1 MMKPKKYPT
10 YEYEKSIES
19 TGFKYPAGVDEA
31 GRGCGA
37 GPVVAAAV
45 RIPEDIVESLEGRV
59 RDSKKLSPKKRED
72 LTREI
77 VASCDVGVGLI
88 DNDIIDKIN
97 ILEATKMAMV
107 LALSDLDKYD
117 YVFID
122 GNFVVNEIQVP
133 QRSMIKGDDI
143 VLSIAAA
150 SVVAKHTRDMVMLKL
165 HKTLPVYGWDR
176 NKGYL
181 TQEHIEAIQTYG
193 PSTYHRLS
201 FKRVGK

>member
-1 MMKPKKYPT
+1 MKPKKYPT
-10 YEYEKSIES
+10 YKYEKDIEAM
-19 TGFKYPAGVDEA
+19 GFNFPAGVDEA

-45 RIPEDIVESLEGRV
+45 RIPEDVVESLEGRV

-77 VASCDVGVGLI
+77 VSTCDVGIGLI

-97 ILEATKMAMV
+97 ILEATKLAMM
-107 LALSDLDKYD
+107 LALEDLDKYD

-122 GNFVVNEIQVP
+122 GNFSVNELQVP
-133 QRSMIKGDDI
+133 QRSMVKGDDI

-150 SVVAKHTRDMVMLKL
+150 SVVAKHTRDMVMLRL
-165 HKTLPVYGWDR
+165 HETFPIYGWAG

-181 TQEHIEAIQTYG
+181 TKEHIEAIQLYG
-193 PSTYHRLS
+193 PSMYHRMS
-201 FKRVGK
+201 FRKVGR